1 MFPFLPHPILSLY
14 HEVQILSYVAPNMN
28 VHPICLVDLKS
39 HLWGQHV
46 SYSESVPE
54 EEPGNFRLRR
64 SAHALLHRH
73 ILARYL

>member
-1 MFPFLPHPILSLY
+1 
-14 HEVQILSYVAPNMN
+14 MN